1 MVIHAPDAIERH
13 DSRDG
18 KELDPEHRNGP
29 SKTIT
34 VAHQL
39 HLLRFAN
46 LAKSI
51 RRLVDSQIR
60 CPILKFNVPL
70 MSIGTRI

>member
-1 MVIHAPDAIERH
+1 MVIHAPDAFERH
-13 DSRDG
+13 DSRG
-18 KELDPEHRNGP
+18 GRELDPEHRNGP

-51 RRLVDSQIR
+51 RHHCRDAVKIDKRVLIV
-60 CPILKFNVPL
+60 
-70 MSIGTRI
+70 